1 MKTLLANIL
10 LISRTLSI
18 ASAIIWFSLV
28 EVTLAETY
36 AGSVN
41 NGNTVSKEAA
51 VLGESI
57 SELSAAGEHFKAL
70 TKLYQSNEGELTLA
84 DKLAAAKSAWA
95 LGLVSTAREI
105 WDEVLTD
112 PDFRGPEH
120 SRAAL
125 ARSILELQEGNYDE
139 ARAISE
145 RAAPEVENS
154 DLKSQF
160 WLVVAEALKEQ
171 GALGQAEN
179 YYRRAV
185 DTASDKNSSE
195 AKFLL
200 GEAQLKLGLAT
211 EARYSF
217 AGIDSTSKFAPK
229 ALRKLAEI
237 DLLQRNYDGV
247 ITWIS
252 EGRES
257 FSEEFED
264 AWVSYAYLSSL
275 LANDKIDDAQQEL
288 NRSRARFS
296 EENVW
301 VSLSEAAL
309 ESKLVESTNQNDA
322 VEAISVMKTSNNKS
336 EAVPE

>member
-1 MKTLLANIL
+1 MKTLPANIS
-10 LISRTLSI
+10 LIAKTLSI
-18 ASAIIWFSLV
+18 ASAIFWLSSV
-28 EVTLAETY
+28 ELTLAETY
-36 AGSVN
+36 VGSVIN
-41 NGNTVSKEAA
+41 NNSTPNEPV

-84 DKLAAAKSAWA
+84 DKLGAAKSAWA

-139 ARAISE
+139 ARALSE

-200 GEAQLKLGLAT
+200 GEAQLRLGLT
-211 EARYSF
+211 NEARYSF
-217 AGIDSTSKFAPK
+217 AGIESSSKFAPK

-264 AWVSYAYLSSL
+264 AWVGYAYLTSL

-288 NRSRARFS
+288 NRIRGRFS
-296 EENVW
+296 DENVW

-309 ESKLVESTNQNDA
+309 ESKLVESTNQD
-322 VEAISVMKTSNNKS
+322 EAPKAKSVTKTSKDKS
-336 EAVPE
+336 EASPE